1 MSYDTYFKYYNT
13 NIITYYGGYNIYNYI
28 KPLYDKYILN
38 LDANKGTRMIKHNL
52 TNNIPSYDI
61 FEYNIEKL
69 NSNQFTIQNYYFI
82 ETVNINFPLIEIYD
96 EYDYIKRIISDI
108 TDIYNLP
115 IIPPIK
121 FI

>member
-1 MSYDTYFKYYNT
+1 MIQPSNFNNKHNNNEPVKVYRDMQ
-13 NIITYYGGYNIYNYI
+13 NYI

-69 NSNQFTIQNYYFI
+69 NSNQFTIINNYFI
-82 ETVNINFPLIEIYD
+82 ETVNINFPLIKIYD